1 MKKLIIVGIIVI
13 VAMFLGPKIIDI
25 INGGGDGN
33 KEDVE
38 TQLQRSA
45 TIYNVN
51 SVKPTFTN
59 AYIDASGSMKG
70 YFSNQA
76 DARFTTALAN
86 ARPDKTMWMNPELTE
101 LVGIPTNTLLT
112 HKFRGGDSRFD
123 KMLGKIIKNDSLQ
136 KSGGISL
143 LFTDGILSA
152 SVNETNRNL
161 EYMRNS
167 YQYFINHIADTIRKN
182 EMAIAMYKLESK
194 YYGTYWDYQNKSV
207 PNVAIADRPFYVIAI
222 GKPAQIRHFIANNK
236 LGAKVSIVFGDY
248 GKDETDTTKYIFYPA
263 VDNDWNN
270 ADFIGKELELNLT
283 LPEYIANKGKDSLKQ
298 NLIIEFDQKDVTS
311 QLKSC
316 CLIQGSNL
324 KITKWSKE
332 DLSKPMLTY
341 GSHELTIK
349 VKEKNSLE
357 DWKKLSCDDDKNIK
371 TNLDEQ
377 QRTFFL
383 EHLLKGLQEGTQEP
397 DEQVIFS
404 STIKFNIQ

>member
-1 MKKLIIVGIIVI
+1 MKKLFAFFIIVVVAIVVYKFIIPPPI
-13 VAMFLGPKIIDI
+13 PPKP
-25 INGGGDGN
+25 
-33 KEDVE
+33 
-38 TQLQRSA
+38 TPQLQRSA

-76 DARFTTALAN
+76 DARFITALAN
-86 ARPDKTMWMNPELTE
+86 ARPDKTMWMNPDFTE

-112 HKFRGGDSRFD
+112 HRFRGGDSRFD

-152 SVNETNRNL
+152 SVNETNRNP
-161 EYMRNS
+161 EYMHDS
-167 YQYFINHIADTIRKN
+167 YQYFINYIADTIRKN

-236 LGAKVSIVFGDY
+236 LRAKVSIIFGDY
-248 GKDETDTTKYIFYPA
+248 GKDETDTAKYIFYPA

-283 LPEYIANKGKDSLKQ
+283 LPDYIANKGKDSLKQ
-298 NLIIEFDQKDVTS
+298 NLTIEFDQKDVTS
-311 QLKSC
+311 QLISC

>member
-13 VAMFLGPKIIDI
+13 LAIFLGPKIINI
-25 INGGGDGN
+25 IKGGDGTN
-33 KEDVE
+33 EEE

-152 SVNETNRNL
+152 SVNETNQNPK
-161 EYMRNS
+161 YMHNS
-167 YQYFINHIADTIRKN
+167 CQNFINLIADTIRKN

-194 YYGTYWDYQNKSV
+194 YYGTYWDYQNKPV

-222 GKPAQIRHFIANNK
+222 GKPERIKHFMGNNK
-236 LGAKVSIVFGDY
+236 LGATLSIAFGDY
-248 GKDETDTTKYIFYPA
+248 GTKDKQEDTAEHVFYPSG
-263 VDNDWNN
+263 DWNN
-270 ADFIGKELELNLT
+270 ADFKGDQLELNLT
-283 LPEYIANKGKDSLKQ
+283 LPDYIANKGKDHLKQ
-298 NLIIEFDQKDVTS
+298 NLTIEFDQKDVTS
-311 QLKSC
+311 QLISC

-324 KITKWSKE
+324 KITNWSKE

-357 DWKKLSCDDDKNIK
+357 VWKKLSCDDDKNIK

>member
-1 MKKLIIVGIIVI
+1 MKKLFAFFIIVVVAIVVYKFI
-13 VAMFLGPKIIDI
+13 TSTPPPP
-25 INGGGDGN
+25 
-33 KEDVE
+33 
-38 TQLQRSA
+38 TPQLQRSA
-45 TIYNVN
+45 TVYNVN

-152 SVNETNRNL
+152 SVNETNRNP

-182 EMAIAMYKLESK
+182 EMAIAIYKLESN
-194 YYGTYWDYQNKSV
+194 YHGTYWDYRNKAI
-207 PNVAIADRPFYVIAI
+207 PNVAIIDRPFYVIAI

-236 LGAKVSIVFGDY
+236 LGAKTSIVFGDY
-248 GKDETDTTKYIFYPA
+248 GKDETDIAKYIFYPA

-283 LPEYIANKGKDSLKQ
+283 LPDYIAEKGSDYLKK
-298 NLIIEFDQKDVTS
+298 NLTIEFDRKDVTS

-324 KITKWSKE
+324 KITNWSKY
-332 DLSKPMLTY
+332 DSNKPMLNY

>member
-1 MKKLIIVGIIVI
+1 MKKLFAFFIIVVVAIVVYKFIIPPPI
-13 VAMFLGPKIIDI
+13 PP
-25 INGGGDGN
+25 
-33 KEDVE
+33 
-38 TQLQRSA
+38 TPQLQRSA
-45 TIYNVN
+45 TVYNIN
-51 SVKPTFTN
+51 SEKPTFTN

-76 DARFTTALAN
+76 DARFITALAN

-112 HKFRGGDSRFD
+112 HRFRGGDSRFD

-152 SVNETNRNL
+152 SVNETNHNP
-161 EYMRNS
+161 EYMHDS
-167 YQYFINHIADTIRKN
+167 YQYFINYIADTIRKN

-194 YYGTYWDYQNKSV
+194 YHGTYWDYQNKPV

-222 GKPAQIRHFIANNK
+222 GKPDRIKHFMGNNK
-236 LGAKVSIVFGDY
+236 LGAKLSIEFGDY
-248 GKDETDTTKYIFYPA
+248 GTKDKQEDTAKYVFYPSG
-263 VDNDWNN
+263 DWNN
-270 ADFIGKELELNLT
+270 ADFKGDQLELNLT
-283 LPEYIANKGKDSLKQ
+283 LPDYIANKGKDSLKQ
-298 NLIIEFDQKDVTS
+298 NLTIEFDQKDVTS
-311 QLKSC
+311 QLISC

-332 DLSKPMLTY
+332 DLNKPMLTY

>member
-13 VAMFLGPKIIDI
+13 LAIFLVPKIINI
-25 INGGGDGN
+25 IKGCDGTN
-33 KEDVE
+33 EEE
-38 TQLQRSA
+38 TQFQRSA
-45 TIYNVN
+45 TVYNIN
-51 SVKPTFTN
+51 SEEPTFTN

-112 HKFRGGDSRFD
+112 HKFKGGDSRFD

-152 SVNETNRNL
+152 SVNETNQNPK
-161 EYMRNS
+161 YMHNS
-167 YQYFINHIADTIRKN
+167 CQNFINLIADTIRKN

-194 YYGTYWDYQNKSV
+194 YYGTYWDYQNKPV

-222 GKPAQIRHFIANNK
+222 GKPDRIKHFMGNNK
-236 LGAKVSIVFGDY
+236 LGAKLSIAFGDY
-248 GKDETDTTKYIFYPA
+248 GKDETDTAKYIFYPA

-283 LPEYIANKGKDSLKQ
+283 LPDYIAEKGGDYLKK
-298 NLIIEFDQKDVTS
+298 NLTIEFDQNDVTS

-324 KITKWSKE
+324 KITNWSKY
-332 DLSKPMLTY
+332 DSNKPMLNY

-349 VKEKNSLE
+349 VKEKSALE
-357 DWKKLSCDDDKNIK
+357 DWKILYCDDDKNIK
-371 TNLDEQ
+371 TNLSEQ

-383 EHLLKGLQEGTQEP
+383 QHLLKGLQEGTQEP